1 MLHELMC
8 VQKLGFTFSR
18 KIFSPSAAIR
28 KNAQSEY
35 STGYRLFIPVA
46 IIIHIQNSDTSKFFE
61 IRQYIMFN
69 LEHQLSGCDFT
80 DIYIYIYSE
89 ALFSIRYNEKNYI
102 CSRQWNI
109 FLLRTKM
116 PPNNNLV
123 FETYYKTDL

>member
-18 KIFSPSAAIR
+18 KIISLSAAIR

-80 DIYIYIYSE
+80 DIYIYIPKRYS
-89 ALFSIRYNEKNYI
+89 A
-102 CSRQWNI
+102 
-109 FLLRTKM
+109 
-116 PPNNNLV
+116 
-123 FETYYKTDL
+123 